1 MAEYDGTSFRN
12 DDPDT
17 PLEASVLNDWN
28 SATVDHGKRINT
40 LENADPPADGQD
52 GEDGQDGTDGKSA
65 YQIAVDNG
73 FQGTETEWLD
83 SLKGQDGEDGQDGQ
97 DGSDAANPFTDDEVT
112 TLKNL
117 AAEAGADDGGES
129 GE

>member
-28 SATVDHGKRINT
+28 SATVDHGKRIET
-40 LENADPPADGQD
+40 IESADPPAD

-73 FQGTETEWLD
+73 FQGTESEWLE
-83 SLKGQDGEDGQDGQ
+83 SLKGQDGEDGTDGE
-97 DGSDAANPFTDDEVT
+97 DGSDAANPFTDDEVS
-112 TLKNL
+112 TLKTL
-117 AAEAGADDGGES
+117 AAEAGNDDGGGES

>member
-28 SATVDHGKRINT
+28 RATVDHGKRVAT
-40 LENADPPADGQD
+40 LEDADPPTA

-73 FQGTETEWLD
+73 FQGTETDWLA

-97 DGSDAANPFTDDEVT
+97 DGSDAANPFTADEVDA
-112 TLKNL
+112 LKTL
-117 AAEAGADDGGES
+117 AAEAGDGGES

>member
-28 SATVDHGKRINT
+28 RATVDHGKRIET
-40 LENADPPADGQD
+40 IESADPPTD

-73 FQGTETEWLD
+73 FQGTEPEWLD
-83 SLKGQDGEDGQDGQ
+83 SLKGQDGEDGQDGT
-97 DGSDAANPFTDDEVT
+97 DAANPFTADEVDA
-112 TLKNL
+112 LKTL
-117 AAEAGADDGGES
+117 AAEAGGEP

>member
-28 SATVDHGKRINT
+28 AATVDHGKRVAT
-40 LENADPPADGQD
+40 LEVADPPADGN
-52 GEDGQDGTDGKSA
+52 DGKSA
-65 YQIAVDNG
+65 YQIAVDHG
-73 FQGTETEWLD
+73 FEGSESEWLE
-83 SLKGQDGEDGQDGQ
+83 SLNGQ
-97 DGSDAANPFTDDEVT
+97 DGSDAANPFTDDEVAA
-112 TLKNL
+112 LKAL
-117 AAEAGADDGGES
+117 AAEAGNDDGGES

>member
-28 SATVDHGKRINT
+28 RATVDHGKRIET
-40 LENADPPADGQD
+40 IESADPPTD
-52 GEDGQDGTDGKSA
+52 GEDGQDGTD
-65 YQIAVDNG
+65 
-73 FQGTETEWLD
+73 
-83 SLKGQDGEDGQDGQ
+83 
-97 DGSDAANPFTDDEVT
+97 AANPFTADEVDA
-112 TLKNL
+112 LKTL
-117 AAEAGADDGGES
+117 AAEAGGEP